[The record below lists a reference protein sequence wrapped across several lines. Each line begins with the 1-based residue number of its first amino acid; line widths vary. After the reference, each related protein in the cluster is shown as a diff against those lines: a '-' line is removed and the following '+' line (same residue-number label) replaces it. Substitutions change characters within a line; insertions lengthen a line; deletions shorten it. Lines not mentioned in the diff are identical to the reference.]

1 MYSSKNKILSLGG
14 YSIMFGDIIFALRK
28 SKNLSQV
35 QVAKDLEVSKQ
46 TISNW
51 ENNNILPSI
60 DMLIR
65 ISKYWNVSTDYLL
78 ELDHRT
84 YLEISDLTLEQL
96 SHIQQIINDI
106 KNSHRGLDC

>member
-1 MYSSKNKILSLGG
+1 
-14 YSIMFGDIIFALRK
+14 MFGDIILSLRK

-35 QVAKDLEVSKQ
+35 QVAKALKVSKQ

-60 DMLIR
+60 DMLIK
-65 ISKYWNVSTDYLL
+65 ISEYWNVSTDFLL

-84 YLEISDLTLEQL
+84 YLEITGLSSEQL
-96 SHIQQIINDI
+96 SHIQQIVNDI
-106 KNSHRGLDC
+106 KSKK

>member
-1 MYSSKNKILSLGG
+1 
-14 YSIMFGDIIFALRK
+14 MFGDIILSLRK

-35 QVAKDLEVSKQ
+35 QVASGLKVSKQ

-60 DMLIR
+60 DMLIK

-78 ELDHRT
+78 ELDSRT
-84 YLEISDLTLEQL
+84 YLEVTDLTLEQL

-106 KNSHRGLDC
+106 KSGYFKR